1 MERTLTFWTLC
12 VYLDD
17 ENTIQ
22 YNGYSKPTDSKRYL
36 NPNSFHPKAV
46 FDAIPFSQFLRTIRN
61 NSQDE
66 TTIRELEVC
75 GKHFEN
81 SGYSKEK
88 LIKLRDKAINKS
100 KEPLID
106 GKKSESLVF
115 PVHYFDGVN
124 DLKSVVRSL
133 DNELKELI
141 GDVHIM
147 FAMKKRG
154 SIGNCVV
161 RNKQLSLPTINA
173 NNQKC
178 NGGGCLQ
185 CPAVINSPKVVVN
198 NKTIPIPKSLNC
210 KSKNVVYLWLCNLCS
225 GKEAYFGRT
234 IQQCRDRSSG
244 HRKCFNESSWEKS
257 ALSMHAKDRHKDNFS
272 LKNFSVAVI
281 KQVSPQNL
289 RREEFR
295 YIEKYKTISLGLN
308 RYKV

>member
-66 TTIRELEVC
+66 TTIKELEVC

-124 DLKSVVRSL
+124 DLKSVVR
-133 DNELKELI
+133 
-141 GDVHIM
+141 
-147 FAMKKRG
+147 
-154 SIGNCVV
+154 
-161 RNKQLSLPTINA
+161 
-173 NNQKC
+173 
-178 NGGGCLQ
+178 
-185 CPAVINSPKVVVN
+185 
-198 NKTIPIPKSLNC
+198 
-210 KSKNVVYLWLCNLCS
+210 
-225 GKEAYFGRT
+225 FG
-234 IQQCRDRSSG
+234 
-244 HRKCFNESSWEKS
+244 
-257 ALSMHAKDRHKDNFS
+257 
-272 LKNFSVAVI
+272 
-281 KQVSPQNL
+281 
-289 RREEFR
+289 
-295 YIEKYKTISLGLN
+295 
-308 RYKV
+308 